1 MNDYGYN
8 ICTYGFNNE
17 IMIKYLDVV
26 YRILVLL
33 SLTYISVALYSIEI
47 DSWVISMN
55 VDRIA
60 DQLKID
66 LYE

>member
-1 MNDYGYN
+1 
-8 ICTYGFNNE
+8 
-17 IMIKYLDVV
+17 MIKYLDVV
-26 YRILVLL
+26 YRTLVLL

-60 DQLKID
+60 DQLEID